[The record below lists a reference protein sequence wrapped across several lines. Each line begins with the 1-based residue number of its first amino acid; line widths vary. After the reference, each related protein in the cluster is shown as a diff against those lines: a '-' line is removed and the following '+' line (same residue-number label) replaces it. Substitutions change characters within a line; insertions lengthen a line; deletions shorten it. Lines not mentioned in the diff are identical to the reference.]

1 MGDDGVPILTSRMAT
16 WTRQE
21 EELLAS
27 WAERASGYRWLHDKT
42 SKYYDSMNRF
52 LEIPVSILSYLS
64 GGAIL
69 SGTMGENVARYIVGT
84 ISIFGGILTNI
95 QSALRWK
102 ELGEKHRLIGN
113 LFSAYHRNI
122 TAELSLEPQ
131 FRMNPLEYLR
141 MKRTEFDRY
150 IEQSPVIPQK
160 IIVEFNEK
168 FKDIEM
174 SKPEITN
181 GIHPVV
187 VYRKSSPKI
196 VPDGKE
202 SVSVSVKDGK
212 DASPTPFKPRTLPP
226 LVTTQ
231 TNYEKEDHAAS
242 DSWRRGS
249 VARQPRNDT
258 IAGSVNDRTSS

>member
-1 MGDDGVPILTSRMAT
+1 MEDDGLPLIPVRMAT

-27 WAERASGYRWLHDKT
+27 WAERAAGYRWLHDKT

-69 SGTMGENVARYIVGT
+69 SGNLGENVGRYIVGT
-84 ISIFGGILTNI
+84 ISIFGGILTNV

-150 IEQSPVIPQK
+150 IEQSPVIPQ
-160 IIVEFNEK
+160 IIIAEFNEK
-168 FKDIEM
+168 FKDVKM

-187 VYRKSSPKI
+187 VYRKSPKVGPTSKDSMSI
-196 VPDGKE
+196 
-202 SVSVSVKDGK
+202 SVKDDK
-212 DASPTPFKPRTLPP
+212 DTSPFPFKAQLPP
-226 LVTTQ
+226 IRTQ
-231 TNYEKEDHAAS
+231 PTNEAEIHAAS
-242 DSWRRGS
+242 DHWRRSSISARATQLGS
-249 VARQPRNDT
+249 TP
-258 IAGSVNDRTSS
+258 DRTSSGSY

>member
-1 MGDDGVPILTSRMAT
+1 MGDDGAPNNVGSQAT

-27 WAERASGYRWLHDKT
+27 WAERAAGYRWLHDRT

-69 SGTMGENVARYIVGT
+69 SGSMGGDAGRYIIGT
-84 ISIFGGILTNI
+84 ISILGGVLVNI

-102 ELGEKHRLIGN
+102 ELAEKHRLVGN

-131 FRMNPLEYLR
+131 YRMNPLEYLR

-150 IEQSPVIPQK
+150 IEQSPVIPMS
-160 IIVEFNEK
+160 IVGEFNDK
-168 FKDIEM
+168 FKNIRM
-174 SKPEITN
+174 SKPDITN

-187 VYRKSSPKI
+187 IFRLSPK
-196 VPDGKE
+196 VHPDYKE
-202 SVSVSVKDGK
+202 SISVNVKDV
-212 DASPTPFKPRTLPP
+212 TPEPPKTYFDKKSLPP
-226 LVTTQ
+226 LVIPSPQ
-231 TNYEKEDHAAS
+231 HSEEEINQAS
-242 DSWRRGS
+242 NNWRRES
-249 VARQPRNDT
+249 VTT
-258 IAGSVNDRTSS
+258 IPTLQAK